1 MLHDYDLFTLFC
13 DVCIIGFGN
22 PMGCGYGWV
31 EGLYE
36 QIWRIEGRYCDEGEV
51 LLPPFFSFFNFEYGI
66 HEEENRRIRIQ
77 ALYFNLC
84 DKSRNMKTVKIV
96 LLVTAFYV
104 MWIV

>member
-1 MLHDYDLFTLFC
+1 MDTDGLRDYMSKFGELKDVIVMKVRFFC
-13 DVCIIGFGN
+13 
-22 PMGCGYGWV
+22 
-31 EGLYE
+31 
-36 QIWRIEGRYCDEGEV
+36 
-51 LLPPFFSFFNFEYGI
+51 PPFFSFFNFEYGI

-96 LLVTAFYV
+96 LLVTAFYL